1 MTDSIATPRP
11 NWWSL
16 SSLLLGTASL
26 LLSFIAY
33 VPFIPFLSLMSFPLG
48 LCAMVTGWV
57 GRRQAAADLRAQ
69 SQARWGIRLGCLA
82 WILETLA
89 GLATVA
95 ILTGVLALAIAALFH
110 SQSKP

>member
-1 MTDSIATPRP
+1 MTEIIATPRR

-16 SSLLLGTASL
+16 SSLTLGIASL

-57 GRRQAAADLRAQ
+57 GRRQAAADSRAAA
-69 SQARWGIRLGCLA
+69 QARWGFRLGCLA

-89 GLATVA
+89 GLAAVA
-95 ILTGVLALAIAALFH
+95 LVTGILALAIAAFVH
-110 SQSKP
+110 TQSKP

>member
-1 MTDSIATPRP
+1 MTDSIATPRR

-16 SSLLLGTASL
+16 SSLTLGIASL

-57 GRRQAAADLRAQ
+57 GRRQAAADSRAVA
-69 SQARWGIRLGCLA
+69 QAGWGIRLGCLA

-95 ILTGVLALAIAALFH
+95 VVTGVLALAIAAFIH
-110 SQSKP
+110 TQSKP